1 MEIYKSIGSTGYE
14 IIHCVEGYDGWQSLS
29 KLDGTSRKTDW
40 KPTLVRRVRPS
51 KREGFRPADLPYEA
65 CSLILR
71 RSAVDALRDIL
82 DVHGELLPLEDEGG
96 VELYV
101 FNMRVIDA
109 LDRERSAIDYFG
121 EDNRH
126 LWVRRPMFV
135 RSALEGV
142 DVFKQAGVANSI
154 YYSDRFLA
162 RVKAAKLKGLDFTKV
177 WSSDEST

>member
-29 KLDGTSRKTDW
+29 KLDGTSLKTDW
-40 KPTLVRRVRPS
+40 KPTLVRRVRSS
-51 KREGFRPADLPYEA
+51 KREAFRPADLPYEA

-82 DVHGELLPLEDEGG
+82 DAHGELLPLEDEGG

-101 FNMRVIDA
+101 FNVRAIDA
-109 LDRERSAIDYFG
+109 LDEPRSKINYFEGTNRICYIDKPVFI
-121 EDNRH
+121 
-126 LWVRRPMFV
+126 P
-135 RSALEGV
+135 SAVEGV
-142 DVFKQAGVANSI
+142 DIFTLRRKLGRI
-154 YYSDRFLA
+154 YFSDRFVA

-177 WSSDEST
+177 WSSDETT